1 MIKKTCIVLICFIS
15 IFIISSCGNNNNI
28 NSLDETNDENIN
40 ENVLDSIANEK
51 ESISL
56 EGLLALL
63 LEANAIELKNIN
75 NETLGVIN
83 DRNKITQFVNRIFE
97 YEIKDDYT
105 ERTSQN
111 VIGPINIYFN
121 DGTAIYGLMK
131 ENYMY
136 IDGYYFLVN
145 RNERNYI
152 ISYFGN
158 NIQEIFTSQ

>member
-1 MIKKTCIVLICFIS
+1 MIKKICIVLMCVVS
-15 IFIISSCGNNNNI
+15 IFIISGCGNNNNI
-28 NSLDETNDENIN
+28 NSLEETDDDNIN
-40 ENVLDSIANEK
+40 EIALDSIANEK
-51 ESISL
+51 GSTTL
-56 EGLLALL
+56 EELVTLL

-83 DRNKITQFVNRIFE
+83 DRNKITQFVNRISE

-131 ENYMY
+131 ENYIY

-152 ISYFGN
+152 VSYFGS

>member
-1 MIKKTCIVLICFIS
+1 MIKKICIALICFVS
-15 IFIISSCGNNNNI
+15 IFIISGCGNNNNI
-28 NSLDETNDENIN
+28 NSLEETNDENIN
-40 ENVLDSIANEK
+40 EIVLDSIANEK
-51 ESISL
+51 GSISL

-83 DRNKITQFVNRIFE
+83 DRNKIAQFVNRISE

-111 VIGPINIYFN
+111 VIGPINIHFN

-131 ENYMY
+131 ENYIY
-136 IDGYYFLVN
+136 IDGYYFLLN
-145 RNERNYI
+145 RNERNFI
-152 ISYFGN
+152 VSYFGS